1 MNVNINKTVQNLEDA
16 NCNSDLISKFLE
28 YEKENQTA
36 EQLKLLTN
44 HRKILLDSLHKNQ
57 KQIDCLDY
65 LIFNI
70 KQNFQK
76 EK

>member
-1 MNVNINKTVQNLEDA
+1 MIVNKNKTVQNLEDA
-16 NCNSDLISKFLE
+16 NCSSDLIFKFLE